1 MTALYPSSLRKG
13 FHASL
18 ALTAAALV
26 ALTGSDASA
35 KMPNIKRQADVSI
48 SFDLLATP
56 EAPVGATGLA
66 EIELEETR
74 YSEKA
79 ELKVDVDGLAA
90 GTYAVDAILNDSTTT
105 VHIGNITVAETPAPA
120 PGTTTTETGDDTP
133 EAPEVEDETEAE
145 LELTLPSSVDARA
158 IATITVSTVP
168 VDNTTAP
175 VVLLTG
181 EAEAA
186 TSYLNF
192 FANVRVT
199 APPASALTQTPS
211 PTEDTTT
218 EVESGKGKGKGK
230 SKSKGPKAPKVKKV
244 HGHALAKAVIT
255 NSVAKKRFFQFIGF
269 GAPGSTTLNIVEN
282 GETVGTVTSTKQGHV
297 KFRSLPEDIDFGA
310 LDLVTI
316 TDANG
321 VPVMQADF

>member
-1 MTALYPSSLRKG
+1 MTALHTSSLRKG
-13 FHASL
+13 LQAAL

-26 ALTGSDASA
+26 AWTGSDASA
-35 KMPNIKRQADVSI
+35 NMPNIKRQADVSI
-48 SFDLLATP
+48 TFDLLATP
-56 EAPVGATGLA
+56 EAPVDATGLA
-66 EIELEETR
+66 EIELKETR

-79 ELKVDVDGLAA
+79 ELKVDVNGLAA
-90 GTYAVDAILNDSTTT
+90 GTYAVDATLTGSTTP
-105 VHIGNITVAETPAPA
+105 VHLGDITVAAAPAPA
-120 PGTTTTETGDDTP
+120 PETTTTATS
-133 EAPEVEDETEAE
+133 EVETEAE
-145 LELTLPSSVDARA
+145 LELVLPSTVNARA
-158 IATITVSTVP
+158 ITTITVSTVP
-168 VDNTTAP
+168 ADSTAP
-175 VVLLTG
+175 VVLLSG

-199 APPASALTQTPS
+199 APPASALTQPPS
-211 PTEDTTT
+211 ATDDTTT
-218 EVESGKGKGKGK
+218 EVENGKGKGKGK
-230 SKSKGPKAPKVKKV
+230 GKDKNKSKGPKEPKAKKV

-255 NSVAKKRFFQFIGF
+255 NSVTKKRFFQFIGF
-269 GAPGSTTLNIVEN
+269 GAPASTTLNIVVN

-297 KFRSLPEDIDFGA
+297 KFRSLPEDVDFGA